1 MSSTVEMSFDEKY
14 VFQVSKEIK
23 SIVQCGY
30 VHK

>member
-1 MSSTVEMSFDEKY
+1 MSFDEKY